1 MQFLVFCGVAL
12 SYAEAAE
19 SWLWLT
25 PVKPVY
31 FYTNVVY
38 SGANIDSRTLMM
50 RAARTHPTK
59 KGTHRL
65 SVSLSAEQYAELLEI
80 AQKNKVSIAW
90 VVREAIERLLKDE
103 LPLFHVR
110 QPK

>member
-1 MQFLVFCGVAL
+1 MVYYGAKTDSGV
-12 SYAEAAE
+12 
-19 SWLWLT
+19 
-25 PVKPVY
+25 
-31 FYTNVVY
+31 
-38 SGANIDSRTLMM
+38 LMT
-50 RAARTHPTK
+50 RIARTRPTE

-90 VVREAIERLLKDE
+90 VIREAIERLLTDE
-103 LPLFHVR
+103 HPLFHVS